1 MSTKQNTKPKDTN
14 KESALEQAISKAVG
28 RGGGVKPAAGK
39 IAKRKP
45 AAEKP
50 AGKNAAKP
58 KENAGKTAPKT
69 DEKRPKQTPQ
79 KGGSKA
85 AEKRPGG
92 KNTVKETVLA
102 AADAVTAKAAE
113 HSGKKGKGK
122 AKSAPAAEKLR
133 IIPLGGLGEIGK
145 NLTVYEYDRDIIIV
159 DCGMGFPDG
168 EMYGVDVVIPDTSY
182 LEENAARIRGI
193 FLTHGHEDHIGAIP
207 YVLRKINPPIYAT
220 RLTAGLVKIKL
231 EEHRLL
237 RQAQIHTVEAGMTIK
252 TGVFSVEFI
261 HINHSIADAV
271 SFAIKSPV
279 GTVIHTGDFKIDVTP
294 VTGTMADLARLG
306 QLGNEGVLALL
317 PDSTNVEKPGHSES
331 ESKVGARFD
340 ELFKD
345 CDKRIIVTTFASN
358 VDRIQ
363 QIINYAAKYG
373 RKVGITGRSMENIMR
388 VSTEL
393 GYMKVPEDV
402 LVSMDKIKSV
412 PKNRTVII
420 TTGSQG
426 EEMSA
431 LYRMAFSEHK
441 QVDIDAGDRV
451 IISASAIPGNELTIT
466 KVIDE
471 LFAKGA
477 EVIYNRTANLHV
489 SGHACRED
497 LKMMIAL
504 TRPKFFIPLH
514 GETRM
519 LHQHAHLAKEMGV
532 DPAGIV
538 VSGIGHVIELT
549 ADSIRENGEVP
560 AGRILVDG
568 SGIGEVGS
576 VVLHDRKHLADE
588 GMIVVIMTMSGE
600 DGTMVSAPEIITRGF
615 VYLKES
621 EDLMEEM
628 RRVVHESIVSCEN
641 QRITDWSSIKSKVKS
656 NLSGYLYKNTRRSPM
671 ILPVIIEV

>member
-1 MSTKQNTKPKDTN
+1 MSPKQSSKTKETN
-14 KESALEQAISKAVG
+14 KETALEQAISKAVG
-28 RGGGVKPAAGK
+28 RASGAAAGTDGKAQKKKTEKPVREKAESKPAV
-39 IAKRKP
+39 KRMKKP
-45 AAEKP
+45 AAEIKETKP
-50 AGKNAAKP
+50 AAKR
-58 KENAGKTAPKT
+58 ES
-69 DEKRPKQTPQ
+69 R
-79 KGGSKA
+79 S
-85 AEKRPGG
+85 
-92 KNTVKETVLA
+92 TVKSAVLA
-102 AADAVTAKAAE
+102 AAEAAAGTAAAKAAE
-113 HSGKKGKGK
+113 RPAKKTKSKPK
-122 AKSAPAAEKLR
+122 APQEKLK
-133 IIPLGGLGEIGK
+133 IIPLGGLGEVGK
-145 NLTVYEYDRDIIIV
+145 NLTVYEYGKDIIIV
-159 DCGMGFPDG
+159 DCGMGFPDD
-168 EMYGVDVVIPDTSY
+168 EMYGVDVVIPDISY
-182 LEENAARIRGI
+182 LEENAERIRGM

-237 RQAQIHTVEAGMTIK
+237 KQAQIQTVEAGMTIK
-252 TGVFSVEFI
+252 AGVFSVEFI
-261 HINHSIADAV
+261 HINHSISDAV
-271 SFAIKSPV
+271 SFAIKTPI
-279 GTVIHTGDFKIDVTP
+279 GTLIHTGDFKIDVTP
-294 VTGTMADLARLG
+294 VSGTMADLARLG

-331 ESKVGARFD
+331 ERKVGARFD

-363 QIINYAAKYG
+363 QIIDYAAKYG
-373 RKVGITGRSMENIMR
+373 RKVGITGRSMENILR

-402 LVSMDKIKSV
+402 LVSMDRIKSV

-431 LYRMAFSEHK
+431 LHRMAFSEHK

-477 EVIYNRTANLHV
+477 EVIYNRTDNLHV
-489 SGHACRED
+489 SGHACQED

-504 TRPKFFIPLH
+504 TKPKFFIPLH

-519 LHQHAHLAKEMGV
+519 LHQHAKLAKDMGV
-532 DPAGIV
+532 DPANIV
-538 VSGIGHVIELT
+538 VSGIGHIIEL
-549 ADSIRENGEVP
+549 APDAIRENGEVT

-600 DGTMVSAPEIITRGF
+600 DGSMVSAPEIITRGF
-615 VYLKES
+615 VYLKEA
-621 EDLMEEM
+621 EDLMDEM
-628 RRVVHESIVSCEN
+628 KRVVVESIVSCEN
-641 QRITDWSSIKSKVKS
+641 QRITDWSSIKGKVKS

>member
-1 MSTKQNTKPKDTN
+1 MSPKQSNKPKEPS

-28 RGGGVKPAAGK
+28 RAAG
-39 IAKRKP
+39 ARGGAQKP
-45 AAEKP
+45 
-50 AGKNAAKP
+50 
-58 KENAGKTAPKT
+58 
-69 DEKRPKQTPQ
+69 
-79 KGGSKA
+79 KA
-85 AEKRPGG
+85 AEKG
-92 KNTVKETVLA
+92 K
-102 AADAVTAKAAE
+102 TAKRENGAPKSAAT
-113 HSGKKGKGK
+113 GKKTTEKRAETPDKRDEK
-122 AKSAPAAEKLR
+122 AVEKRRAKADLRAAVLSAPTEKEPASAKTAGRQGKKKYKSGQSQETLR

-145 NLTVYEYDRDIIIV
+145 NLTVYEFGKDIIVV
-159 DCGMGFPDG
+159 DCGMGFPDD
-168 EMYGVDVVIPDTSY
+168 EMYGVDVVIPDITY
-182 LEENAARIRGI
+182 LEENADRIRGI

-207 YVLRKINPPIYAT
+207 YVLRKINPVIYAT
-220 RLTAGLVKIKL
+220 RLTAGLIKIKL
-231 EEHRLL
+231 EEHKLL
-237 RQAQIHTVEAGMTIK
+237 KQAKIQTVEAGMTIK
-252 TGVFSVEFI
+252 AGCFSVEFI

-271 SFAIKSPV
+271 SFAIRTPI
-279 GTVIHTGDFKIDVTP
+279 GTLIHTGDFKIDVTP
-294 VTGTMADLARLG
+294 VSGGMADLARLG
-306 QLGNEGVLALL
+306 ALGNEGVLALL

-331 ESKVGARFD
+331 ESKLGARFD

-363 QIINYAAKYG
+363 QIINYAAKNG
-373 RKVGITGRSMENIMR
+373 RKVGITGRSMENILR

-393 GYMKVPEDV
+393 GYMKVPADV

-412 PKNRTVII
+412 PRNKTVII

-477 EVIYNRTANLHV
+477 EVIYNRTSNLHV

-504 TRPKFFIPLH
+504 TKPKFFIPLH

-519 LHQHAHLAKEMGV
+519 LYTHAALAKEMGV
-532 DPAGIV
+532 DPANVV

-549 ADSIRENGEVP
+549 PDSIRENGEVP

-568 SGIGEVGS
+568 SGVGEVGS

-588 GMIVVIMTMSGE
+588 GMIVVIMTLSGE

-628 RRVVHESIVSCEN
+628 KRVVNESVVSCEN

>member
-1 MSTKQNTKPKDTN
+1 MSPKQSTKTKETD

-28 RGGGVKPAAGK
+28 RAAGK
-39 IAKRKP
+39 PARSKPEKR
-45 AAEKP
+45 
-50 AGKNAAKP
+50 
-58 KENAGKTAPKT
+58 KTAPEQHDT
-69 DEKRPKQTPQ
+69 RRDEEKREAKPAPKRQ
-79 KGGSKA
+79 K
-85 AEKRPGG
+85 
-92 KNTVKETVLA
+92 
-102 AADAVTAKAAE
+102 
-113 HSGKKGKGK
+113 
-122 AKSAPAAEKLR
+122 KSAPAHEDQPIKKRPARAAVKDAAIAVTDAVEAAAKTAARAGKGKKTKERSTQAKETLK

-145 NLTVYEYDRDIIIV
+145 NLTVYEYGKDIIIV
-159 DCGMGFPDG
+159 DCGMGFPDD
-168 EMYGVDVVIPDTSY
+168 EMYGVDVVIPDVSY
-182 LEENAARIRGI
+182 LEENAERIRGL

-231 EEHRLL
+231 EEHHLL
-237 RQAQIHTVEAGMTIK
+237 KQAQLQTVEAGMTIRA
-252 TGVFSVEFI
+252 GCFSVEFI
-261 HINHSIADAV
+261 HINHSISDAV
-271 SFAIKSPV
+271 AFAIRTPV
-279 GTVIHTGDFKIDVTP
+279 GTLIHTGDFKIDVTP
-294 VTGTMADLARLG
+294 VYGAMADLARLG

-331 ESKVGARFD
+331 ERKVGARFD

-363 QIINYAAKYG
+363 QIINSAAKYG
-373 RKVGITGRSMENIMR
+373 RKVGITGRSMENILR

-393 GYMKVPEDV
+393 GYMKVPGDV

-412 PKNRTVII
+412 PKNKTVII

-431 LYRMAFSEHK
+431 LHRMAFSEHK
-441 QVDIDAGDRV
+441 QVDIDAGDRI

-477 EVIYNRTANLHV
+477 EVIYNRSDNLHV
-489 SGHACRED
+489 SGHACQED

-504 TRPKFFIPLH
+504 TKPKFFIPLH

-519 LHQHAHLAKEMGV
+519 LHQHAKLAKEMGV
-532 DPAGIV
+532 DPANVV
-538 VSGIGHVIELT
+538 VSGIGHIIELT
-549 ADSIRENGEVP
+549 PDAIRENGEVP

-568 SGIGEVGS
+568 SGVGEVGS

-600 DGTMVSAPEIITRGF
+600 DGSMVSAPEIITRGF

-628 RRVVHESIVSCEN
+628 KRVVSESIVKCEN
-641 QRITDWSSIKSKVKS
+641 MRITDWSSIKSKVKS

>member
-1 MSTKQNTKPKDTN
+1 MAPKQSTKTKETN
-14 KESALEQAISKAVG
+14 KESTLEQAISKAVG
-28 RGGGVKPAAGK
+28 RVDAPVKKAVRSKTEKRKAVEEKRESKQPAAK
-39 IAKRKP
+39 QTVKRERKTATKQTAKRT
-45 AAEKP
+45 
-50 AGKNAAKP
+50 
-58 KENAGKTAPKT
+58 GKT
-69 DEKRPKQTPQ
+69 
-79 KGGSKA
+79 
-85 AEKRPGG
+85 GG
-92 KNTVKETVLA
+92 KEAVIA
-102 AADAVTAKAAE
+102 AAGAVEAAAAARTAERPA
-113 HSGKKGKGK
+113 KKTKGRQK
-122 AKSAPAAEKLR
+122 TQTEKLK

-145 NLTVYEYDRDIIIV
+145 NLTVYEYGRDIILV
-159 DCGMGFPDG
+159 DCGMGFPDD
-168 EMYGVDVVIPDTSY
+168 EMYGVDVVIPDISY
-182 LEENAARIRGI
+182 LEENADRIRGM

-231 EEHRLL
+231 EEHKLL
-237 RQAQIHTVEAGMTIK
+237 KQAQIQTVEAGMTIK
-252 TGVFSVEFI
+252 AGCFSVEFI

-271 SFAIKSPV
+271 SFAIKTPV

-294 VTGTMADLARLG
+294 VSGTMADLARLG

-331 ESKVGARFD
+331 ERKVGARFD

-373 RKVGITGRSMENIMR
+373 RKVGITGRSMENILR

-412 PKNRTVII
+412 PKNKTVII

-431 LYRMAFSEHK
+431 LHRMAFSEHK

-477 EVIYNRTANLHV
+477 EVIYNRTDNLHV
-489 SGHACRED
+489 SGHACQED

-504 TRPKFFIPLH
+504 TKPRFVIPLH

-519 LHQHAHLAKEMGV
+519 LHQHAKLAKDMGV
-532 DPAGIV
+532 DPANVV
-538 VSGIGHVIELT
+538 VSGIGHIIELT
-549 ADSIRENGEVP
+549 ADSVKENGEVP

-568 SGIGEVGS
+568 SGVGEVGS

-615 VYLKES
+615 VYLKEA
-621 EDLMEEM
+621 ENLMDEM
-628 RRVVHESIVSCEN
+628 KRVVVESIVSCEN
-641 QRITDWSSIKSKVKS
+641 QRITDWSSIKGKVKS
-656 NLSGYLYKNTRRSPM
+656 NLSGYLYKTTRRSPM